1 MTTFENDPAE
11 TSQAE
16 ITTMAEVV
24 EATSGWHPITN
35 NVDEQAEVFLEV
47 RGDTTL
53 VIVSASD
60 QNVLGL
66 APDDADALAAELRT
80 FAAAARSI
88 VIDRTSA

>member
-1 MTTFENDPAE
+1 MSNHTTEP
-11 TSQAE
+11 
-16 ITTMAEVV
+16 TTVNQV
-24 EATSGWHPITN
+24 LKATSGWRPITN

-60 QNVLGL
+60 QNVLWL
-66 APDDADALAAELRT
+66 APDDADELAAELRT

-88 VIDRTSA
+88 VIDRAVPA